1 LREGEVEDRLMSDM
15 TDGGSS
21 SKKETTAHENLPEML
36 DNVIRQLEFNR
47 KMIIIMVLSF
57 VIIVP
62 IIAYLGFLSQTTA
75 GVGRFIPIIGGAV
88 FLAWLGV
95 GIRQW
100 IVFSKWLRKFRLYK
114 ERQKELEDLLDFE
127 KSDEGKN
134 SPN

>member
-1 LREGEVEDRLMSDM
+1 MSDM
-15 TDGGSS
+15 TDGDG
-21 SKKETTAHENLPEML
+21 SKKGTAHENLPEMI
-36 DNVIRQLEFNR
+36 DNVIRQLDFTR
-47 KMIIIMVLSF
+47 KIIIIMVLSF

-62 IIAYLGFLSQTTA
+62 IIAYIGFLSQRTA
-75 GVGRFIPIIGGAV
+75 GVGLYIPIIGGAV

-127 KSDEGKN
+127 KSHEGKSSLN
-134 SPN
+134 

>member
-1 LREGEVEDRLMSDM
+1 MSDM
-15 TDGGSS
+15 TDDDSS
-21 SKKETTAHENLPEML
+21 RKGTAHENLPEMI
-36 DNVIRQLEFNR
+36 DNVIRQLDFTR
-47 KMIIIMVLSF
+47 KIIIIMVLSF
-57 VIIVP
+57 IIIVP
-62 IIAYLGFLSQTTA
+62 IIAYIGLLSQSTA
-75 GVGRFIPIIGGAV
+75 GVGVYIPIIGGAV

-127 KSDEGKN
+127 KSHEEKS

>member
-1 LREGEVEDRLMSDM
+1 MSDM
-15 TDGGSS
+15 TNGGSS
-21 SKKETTAHENLPEML
+21 SKKGTAHENLPEMI
-36 DNVIRQLEFNR
+36 DNIIRQLDFNR
-47 KMIIIMVLSF
+47 KIIIIMVLSF

-62 IIAYLGFLSQTTA
+62 IIAYIGLLSQSTA
-75 GVGRFIPIIGGAV
+75 GVGVYIPIIGGVV

-114 ERQKELEDLLDFE
+114 KRQKELEDLLDFE
-127 KSDEGKN
+127 KSHEGKS

>member
-1 LREGEVEDRLMSDM
+1 MGDM
-15 TDGGSS
+15 TDDDSS
-21 SKKETTAHENLPEML
+21 RKGTAHENLPEMI
-36 DNVIRQLEFNR
+36 DNVIRQLDFTR
-47 KMIIIMVLSF
+47 KIIIIMVLSF
-57 VIIVP
+57 IIIVP
-62 IIAYLGFLSQTTA
+62 IIAYIGLLSQSTA
-75 GVGRFIPIIGGAV
+75 GVGVYIPIIGGAV

-127 KSDEGKN
+127 KSHEGKS

>member
-1 LREGEVEDRLMSDM
+1 MSDI

-21 SKKETTAHENLPEML
+21 KKGTPYENLPEML
-36 DNVIRQLEFNR
+36 DNVIRQLDFTR
-47 KMIIIMVLSF
+47 KIIIIMVLSF
-57 VIIVP
+57 IIIVP
-62 IIAYLGFLSQTTA
+62 IIAYIGFLSQRTA
-75 GVGRFIPIIGGAV
+75 GVGLYIPIIGGAV

-127 KSDEGKN
+127 KNDEVAFGN
-134 SPN
+134 L

>member
-1 LREGEVEDRLMSDM
+1 MISDM

-21 SKKETTAHENLPEML
+21 KKGTANENLPEMI
-36 DNVIRQLEFNR
+36 DNVIRQLDFNR
-47 KMIIIMVLSF
+47 KIIIIMVLSF

-62 IIAYLGFLSQTTA
+62 IIAYIGLLSQRTA
-75 GVGRFIPIIGGAV
+75 GVGVYIPIVGGTV

-95 GIRQW
+95 GVRQW

>member
-1 LREGEVEDRLMSDM
+1 MSDM
-15 TDGGSS
+15 TDDDSS
-21 SKKETTAHENLPEML
+21 RKGTAHENLPEMI
-36 DNVIRQLEFNR
+36 DNVIRQLDFTR
-47 KMIIIMVLSF
+47 KIIIIMVLSF
-57 VIIVP
+57 IIIVP
-62 IIAYLGFLSQTTA
+62 IIAYIGLLSQSTA
-75 GVGRFIPIIGGAV
+75 GVGVYIPIIGGAA
-88 FLAWLGV
+88 FLAWIGV

>member
-1 LREGEVEDRLMSDM
+1 MSDM
-15 TDGGSS
+15 TDDDSS
-21 SKKETTAHENLPEML
+21 RKGTAHENLPEMI
-36 DNVIRQLEFNR
+36 DNVIRQLDFTR
-47 KMIIIMVLSF
+47 KIIIIMVLSF
-57 VIIVP
+57 IIIVP
-62 IIAYLGFLSQTTA
+62 IIAYIGLLSQSTA
-75 GVGRFIPIIGGAV
+75 GIGVYIPIIGGAV

-127 KSDEGKN
+127 KSHEGKS

>member
-1 LREGEVEDRLMSDM
+1 MSDM
-15 TDGGSS
+15 TNGGSS
-21 SKKETTAHENLPEML
+21 KKGTAHENLPEMI
-36 DNVIRQLEFNR
+36 DNIIRQLDFNR
-47 KMIIIMVLSF
+47 KIIIIMVLSF

-62 IIAYLGFLSQTTA
+62 IIAYIGILSQSTA
-75 GVGRFIPIIGGAV
+75 GVGKFIPIIGGAV

-127 KSDEGKN
+127 KSHEGKS

>member
-1 LREGEVEDRLMSDM
+1 MSDM
-15 TDGGSS
+15 TDDDSS
-21 SKKETTAHENLPEML
+21 RKGTAHENLPEMI
-36 DNVIRQLEFNR
+36 DNVIRHLDFTR
-47 KMIIIMVLSF
+47 KIIIIMVLSF
-57 VIIVP
+57 IIIVP
-62 IIAYLGFLSQTTA
+62 IIAYIGLLSQSTT
-75 GVGRFIPIIGGAV
+75 GVGVYIPIIGGAV

-127 KSDEGKN
+127 KSHEGKS

>member
-1 LREGEVEDRLMSDM
+1 MSDM
-15 TDGGSS
+15 TNGDSG
-21 SKKETTAHENLPEML
+21 KKGTVHENLPEMI
-36 DNVIRQLEFNR
+36 DNVIRQLDFTR
-47 KMIIIMVLSF
+47 KIIIIMVLSF

-62 IIAYLGFLSQTTA
+62 IIAYIGLLSQRTA
-75 GVGRFIPIIGGAV
+75 GVGVYIPIIGGAV

-127 KSDEGKN
+127 KSDEGKS

>member
-1 LREGEVEDRLMSDM
+1 MSDI
-15 TDGGSS
+15 TDDDSS
-21 SKKETTAHENLPEML
+21 RKWMAHENLSEMI
-36 DNVIRQLEFNR
+36 DNVIRQLDFTR
-47 KMIIIMVLSF
+47 KIIIIMVLSF

-62 IIAYLGFLSQTTA
+62 IIAYIGLLSQSTA
-75 GVGRFIPIIGGAV
+75 GVGIYIPIIGGAV

-127 KSDEGKN
+127 KSDDGKSSSN
-134 SPN
+134 

>member
-1 LREGEVEDRLMSDM
+1 MSDM

-21 SKKETTAHENLPEML
+21 RKGTAHENLPEMI

-127 KSDEGKN
+127 KSDEGKSGAN
-134 SPN
+134 

>member
-1 LREGEVEDRLMSDM
+1 MSDM
-15 TDGGSS
+15 TDGDS
-21 SKKETTAHENLPEML
+21 SKKGTAHENLPEMI
-36 DNVIRQLEFNR
+36 DNVIRQLDFNR
-47 KMIIIMVLSF
+47 KIIIIMVLSF

-62 IIAYLGFLSQTTA
+62 IIAYIGLLSQSTV
-75 GVGRFIPIIGGAV
+75 GVGVFIPIIGGAV

-127 KSDEGKN
+127 KSDERKS
-134 SPN
+134 SPI

>member
-1 LREGEVEDRLMSDM
+1 MSDM
-15 TDGGSS
+15 TNGDSG
-21 SKKETTAHENLPEML
+21 KKGTAHENLPEMI
-36 DNVIRQLEFNR
+36 DNVIRQLDFTR
-47 KMIIIMVLSF
+47 KIIIIMVLSF

-62 IIAYLGFLSQTTA
+62 IIAYIGLLSQRTA
-75 GVGRFIPIIGGAV
+75 GVGVYIPIIGGAV

-127 KSDEGKN
+127 KSDEGKS

>member
-1 LREGEVEDRLMSDM
+1 MSDM
-15 TDGGSS
+15 TDDDSS
-21 SKKETTAHENLPEML
+21 RKGTAHENLPEMI
-36 DNVIRQLEFNR
+36 DNVIRQLDFTR
-47 KMIIIMVLSF
+47 KIIIIMVLSF
-57 VIIVP
+57 IIIVP
-62 IIAYLGFLSQTTA
+62 IIAYIALLSQSTA
-75 GVGRFIPIIGGAV
+75 GVGVYIPIIGGAV

-127 KSDEGKN
+127 KSHEGKS

>member
-1 LREGEVEDRLMSDM
+1 MSDM
-15 TDGGSS
+15 TNGGSS
-21 SKKETTAHENLPEML
+21 KKGTAHENLPEMI
-36 DNVIRQLEFNR
+36 DNIIRQLDFNR
-47 KMIIIMVLSF
+47 KIIIIMVLSF

-62 IIAYLGFLSQTTA
+62 IIAYIGILSQSTA
-75 GVGRFIPIIGGAV
+75 GVGKFIPIIGGVV

-114 ERQKELEDLLDFE
+114 ERQQELEDLLDFE
-127 KSDEGKN
+127 KSDERKS